1 MRRGIQRLSRRPL
14 IRAGAQVGALLLIAV
29 LAGAGALYVTTD
41 HDYLPSVAY
50 ASADPTSEIDLLA
63 AARLPS
69 LPALDVYVAPT
80 RLQTMPSLEAI
91 ARITPRDIE
100 VQAVSI
106 ALSMDSDAGSAGPPA
121 LAPGD
126 RVEAPVTFY
135 YCEHSEETPVG
146 DGGNFCGIMRDG
158 TVVFPGAAACHYDYL
173 GQLFKIEGDTLEQ
186 IYRCTDTG
194 SAIDGLDRD
203 IWFLTSAEGWAWQ
216 NAVGTTAIITI
227 LP

>member
-1 MRRGIQRLSRRPL
+1 M
-14 IRAGAQVGALLLIAV
+14 RAGAQVGALLLIAV
-29 LAGAGALYVTTD
+29 SAGASALYFTDD
-41 HDYLPSVAY
+41 HDYSPTVAY
-50 ASADPTSEIDLLA
+50 ASADPASESDLLA

-80 RLQTMPSLEAI
+80 RLQPMPSLEAI
-91 ARITPRDIE
+91 ARIAPREIE
-100 VQAVSI
+100 VQTVSI
-106 ALSMDSDAGSAGPPA
+106 ALSIESDAESADPPA
-121 LAPGD
+121 LSPGD

-135 YCEHSEETPVG
+135 YCEHSEQTPLG

-158 TVVFPGAAACHYDYL
+158 SVVFPGAAACHYDYL
-173 GQLFKIEGDTLEQ
+173 GQLFKIEGDPLDQ

-194 SAIDGLDRD
+194 SAIGGLDRD

-216 NAVGTTAIITI
+216 NAVGTTAIIEI